1 MQNERG
7 TQHGTS
13 RRTPLPL
20 FRAVSIFCLSVA
32 IFSTSLRV
40 GFGHSLPPCA
50 RVIRQ
55 DGAADKRRLRLAV
68 WGARPR
74 TATPVQSVTR
84 QRPPAAARRASPP
97 PAPPSRSTTRTR
109 WRPDRPA
116 SRGHPPRAHR
126 DAAPPPGRACWGR
139 DDV

>member
-13 RRTPLPL
+13 RSTPLPL

-32 IFSTSLRV
+32 ICSTSLRV
-40 GFGHSLPPCA
+40 GLGRGLPPA
-50 RVIRQ
+50 RWLSDRT
-55 DGAADKRRLRLAV
+55 GAADERRLLFTGLVGRSAPLS
-68 WGARPR
+68 
-74 TATPVQSVTR
+74 SVTR
-84 QRPPAAARRASPP
+84 PRPPAAARRASPP

-116 SRGHPPRAHR
+116 SRAHPPRAHR

-139 DDV
+139 G

>member
-32 IFSTSLRV
+32 IFSTSLPV
-40 GFGHSLPPCA
+40 GFGRSQPPCA

-55 DGAADKRRLRLAV
+55 DGGRRQAAPPTTGLGGLAFD
-68 WGARPR
+68 APL
-74 TATPVQSVTR
+74 TSVTR
-84 QRPPAAARRASPP
+84 RHPPAAARRASPP
-97 PAPPSRSTTRTR
+97 PAPSSRSTTRTR

-126 DAAPPPGRACWGR
+126 DAAPP
-139 DDV
+139 